1 MMFTL
6 THIYICVCVCV
17 HLCACMCVC
26 MKHER
31 YMIHERYRFSDKAH
45 IYDEK
50 GRDTSTLSAP
60 QIYEDQI
67 HLRHYIRVH
76 TLLQTQP

>member
-1 MMFTL
+1 
-6 THIYICVCVCV
+6 
-17 HLCACMCVC
+17 
-26 MKHER
+26 
-31 YMIHERYRFSDKAH
+31 MIHERYRFSDEAH

-76 TLLQTQP
+76 TLLQNSALTYLLASSLLPLRIINNQY